1 MTSEERIF
9 EMVKDVMDE
18 LWSWYYLQNGNAE
31 CELQYDNSVYIT
43 VEGENNTMVEIYYGD
58 ISKFEDMTNE
68 EIKEYLEDCMKEKF
82 YDFDSEEEFECLGSD
97 DVSIYKYMQEDEK
110 EFNKIAWMIDCK
122 QRGVEIETTQFESAL
137 VDELARLGKLM
148 SEEYN
153 PNLVQSYA
161 VDISRIIHANE
172 LYEYMKEKNIDMTNV
187 QFYDVNFFHILETD
201 WQINAYWVE
210 GKKDKAVEKFQT
222 HVY

>member
-1 MTSEERIF
+1 MTDTEKIF
-9 EMVKDVMDE
+9 ETVEEVVSE
-18 LWSWYYLQNGNAE
+18 LWSWYGLQNGNAE

-43 VEGENNTMVEIYYGD
+43 VEGESNTTVEIYYGD
-58 ISKFEDMTNE
+58 ISEFEDMDKK
-68 EIKEYLEDCMKEKF
+68 EISDYLEDCMKEKF
-82 YDFDSEEEFECLGSD
+82 YEFDSEEEFEILGTD

-148 SEEYN
+148 SEEFN
-153 PNLVQSYA
+153 PYQVQSYA
-161 VDISRIIHANE
+161 TSIERIVHANE
-172 LYEYMKEKNIDMTNV
+172 LYQYMKEKNIDMHNV
-187 QFYDVNFFHILETD
+187 YYYDVNFFNIMKNDCE
-201 WQINAYWVE
+201 ISKYWVE

-222 HVY
+222 HVF